1 MDELDYYL
9 LENIKDGKAISGKF
23 NTKKMHFTTPNV
35 IIVFSNK
42 YPDTREF
49 SEDRWMIFKINT
61 MMELKEVTH
70 SCRVKKKKMNKKI
83 AIESDESENEGFRY
97 DDLV

>member
-1 MDELDYYL
+1 MGKQYQGSLTQKNTFYY
-9 LENIKDGKAISGKF
+9 
-23 NTKKMHFTTPNV
+23 TKYNNF
-35 IIVFSNK
+35 ILNK

-83 AIESDESENEGFRY
+83 AIESDESDNEGFRY
-97 DDLV
+97 DDC

>member
-1 MDELDYYL
+1 MNDVNYSL
-9 LENIKDGKAISGKF
+9 LQHIKDGKAMSLKY
-23 NTKKMHFTTPNV
+23 NTKKMRFTNPNV

-61 MMELKEVTH
+61 KMGLEEVTIAQ
-70 SCRVKKKKMNKKI
+70 VMKKEGEDYDNKYRYNGNNKYY
-83 AIESDESENEGFRY
+83 DSE
-97 DDLV
+97 

>member
-1 MDELDYYL
+1 M
-9 LENIKDGKAISGKF
+9 I
-23 NTKKMHFTTPNV
+23 FTTPNV

-61 MMELKEVTH
+61 EMELKEVTD
-70 SCRVKKKKMNKKI
+70 SCRVKKKKFKKM
-83 AIESDESENEGFRY
+83 DKESEDTGESGGLT
-97 DDLV
+97 DDDW

>member
-1 MDELDYYL
+1 MNDVDYTL

-23 NTKKMHFTTPNV
+23 ITKKMRFKTPNV

-61 MMELKEVTH
+61 MMELKEVNH
-70 SCRVKKKKMNKKI
+70 SCRVKKKMNKKI

-97 DDLV
+97 DSY